1 MLGFGR
7 YSEPV
12 IVPHICFHS
21 CLYNC
26 RKQWLQIVV
35 HDFRSQR
42 RVGGNLTATNHTPTW
57 AGCSQTEWSR
67 FANNWHL
74 ISKHRQITNT
84 LLSIWI
90 SATVS
95 FCNSGLDSAGSQ
107 LFIFWLYSYIKARLS
122 SPFVV
127 VQLNCC
133 LAATTS
139 LFMEEFLDSEYLFNA
154 TFCVCRQ
161 QQICPF
167 LLIYSS

>member
-1 MLGFGR
+1 M
-7 YSEPV
+7 
-12 IVPHICFHS
+12 IANS
-21 CLYNC
+21 C
-26 RKQWLQIVV
+26 V

-42 RVGGNLTATNHTPTW
+42 REGGNLTATSHTPTW

-90 SATVS
+90 SATVTCLS
-95 FCNSGLDSAGSQ
+95 AIAGLTQLVPNCSYSGY
-107 LFIFWLYSYIKARLS
+107 ILYKSTTVKPICRCAVKLLSCSNYI
-122 SPFVV
+122 
-127 VQLNCC
+127 
-133 LAATTS
+133 TTS
-139 LFMEEFLDSEYLFNA
+139 EFLDSEYLFNV

-167 LLIYSS
+167 LSIYSS